1 MTSDGKRL
9 NLYYLNPELAVLAD
23 HPLIIGKFWKE
34 FYGYCEPEPDGRIF
48 LSDTYTIEIE

>member
-34 FYGYCEPEPDGRIF
+34 FYGYCEPAPDGRIF